1 MTIWNRLKYL
11 WPARRRREEREMREE
26 LGSLTAIAG
35 RRELGN
41 LTLAMEDVRATW
53 GWTWLDSIFA
63 DIRYSFRAL
72 GRQPAFVAVA
82 VLSLALAIGANSAIF
97 SFADALL
104 LRPLPVKNP
113 AALFDVGSTTLDNS
127 LEGMSFPDYRDLRD
141 KSRSF
146 SGLAAYRLTTLAAAA
161 NPAAPA
167 QIRFASLVS
176 GNFFP
181 VAGVTPSD
189 GRAFLPDEATAS
201 AQPVAM
207 ISYDF
212 WQQNY
217 AGGLSA
223 IGSRLR
229 LNGMVFTI
237 VGVAPA
243 SFTGLDRFVRP
254 SIFVPLGMAQR
265 LSGEPAD
272 PLENRGRHDLVVKG
286 RLSAGVSRESA
297 QAELAII
304 GAALEREY
312 VKTNRNRH
320 MALRTE
326 LQRRIQQTP
335 QLLAL
340 VKMLMGL
347 VALILIIACSNVA
360 NLLLARGR
368 ARSREIAIRQSI
380 GAGRNRVVRQLMTES
395 LIVAL
400 AGGAA
405 GLFAAYGGI
414 LLLQTLSVPS
424 DPPNVLGVQLDW
436 RVVQF
441 SVLAALGSCLFFGL
455 VPAWQ
460 TARTDLVSAL
470 KAGGE
475 SSYGN
480 RRTFGRDVLV
490 AGQIALAMV
499 VLIAAGMFLAGFRN
513 MLVMPPE
520 FRTDHLISLDTAPA
534 VLHYSPEQ
542 TKAFYRQLVD
552 RVRTM
557 AGVAGVAMT
566 EALPLSPAQTVV
578 SVVPEGYQFPKGR
591 EKEIVFGAAVDAGY
605 FSTMSVEIKRG
616 RAFTDD
622 DRAQS
627 RRVAIVNQ
635 QFAKTYWPDRD
646 PIGKRIRLDSA
657 DSPAAEVVGVA
668 KTGHYLAVNET
679 PAPYVYVPY
688 EQNPRSRMTLVVQS
702 AGDAGALAKP
712 LRETV
717 RSIDGNVPVFNLRTV
732 ATLYESRV
740 TDTWLQFFQM
750 VGTMGFIGLA
760 LATAGLY
767 GLVAYTVSRRV
778 KEFGIRVAVGASR
791 RDVVW
796 LVERR
801 GVILAGVGIAIGGVL
816 TAAAKPMLSAGFPG
830 LGVSSPAVY
839 AQVPLALLMVSAVA
853 SYVPARRAAG
863 LDPLR
868 ALRNE

>member
-11 WPARRRREEREMREE
+11 WPAWRHRQEREMQEE
-26 LGSLTAIAG
+26 LESLTAIAG
-35 RRELGN
+35 SKELGN
-41 LTLAMEDVRATW
+41 LTLAKEDVRATW
-53 GWTWLDSIFA
+53 GWTWLESILA
-63 DIRYSFRAL
+63 DIRYSFRTL
-72 GRQPAFVAVA
+72 SRQPAFLAVA

-113 AALFDVGSTTLDNS
+113 TAMFDVTSTTPDN
-127 LEGMSFPDYRDLRD
+127 LFEGMSFPDYRELRD

-146 SGLAAYRLTTLAAAA
+146 SGLAAYRLTGLAAAS

-167 QIRFASLVS
+167 QIRFAVLVS
-176 GNFFP
+176 DNFFA
-181 VAGVTPSD
+181 VAGVAPSS
-189 GRAFLPDEATAS
+189 GRLFLPEEAKTS

-207 ISYDF
+207 VSDDF
-212 WQQNY
+212 RQQNY
-217 AGGLSA
+217 AGARSA
-223 IGSRLR
+223 IGSHLR
-229 LNGMVFTI
+229 LNGIVFTI
-237 VGVAPA
+237 VGVTPA

-265 LSGEPAD
+265 LDGEAMD
-272 PLENRGRHDLVVKG
+272 PLENRGQHDLVVKG
-286 RLSAGVSRESA
+286 RLNEGVSRTSA
-297 QAELAII
+297 QAELTII

-312 VKTNRNRH
+312 AKTNRNRR
-320 MALRTE
+320 MAVRTE

-368 ARSREIAIRQSI
+368 ARSREIAIRLSI
-380 GAGRNRVVRQLMTES
+380 GAGRGRVVRQLMTES
-395 LIVAL
+395 LMVAM

-405 GLFAAYGGI
+405 GLFVAYGGI
-414 LLLQTLSVPS
+414 LLLQSLSVPS
-424 DPPNVLGVQLDW
+424 DPPTPLGVQLDW

-441 SVLAALGSCLFFGL
+441 SLLAALGSCIFFGL
-455 VPAWQ
+455 APAWQ
-460 TARTDLVSAL
+460 TVRTDFVIAL
-470 KAGGE
+470 KTGGE
-475 SSYGN
+475 SASGK

-490 AGQIALAMV
+490 AGQLALAMV
-499 VLIAAGMFLAGFRN
+499 VLIAAGMFLDGFRN
-513 MLVMPPE
+513 MLVLPPE

-542 TKAFYRQLVD
+542 TKVFYRRLVD

-566 EALPLSPAQTVV
+566 EALPLSPSQTAIN
-578 SVVPEGYQFPKGR
+578 VVPIGYRFPKGR
-591 EKEIVFGAAVDAGY
+591 EKVIEFGAAVDAAY
-605 FSTMSVEIKRG
+605 FRTLNVEIKRG
-616 RAFTDD
+616 RAFTED
-622 DRAQS
+622 DRAGS

-635 QFAKTYWPDRD
+635 QFAKAYWPDQD
-646 PIGKRIRLDSA
+646 PIGRTIRLDTM
-657 DSPAAEVVGVA
+657 DGPVAEVVGVA
-668 KTGHYLAVNET
+668 KTGHYLAVYET
-679 PAPYVYVPY
+679 PAPFVYVPY
-688 EQNPRSRMTLVVQS
+688 EQNPRSRMTLIVQS
-702 AGDAGALAKP
+702 AGDAVELAKP
-712 LRETV
+712 LRDAV
-717 RSIDGNVPVFNLRTV
+717 RSIDGNVPVFNLRPV

-740 TDTWLQFFQM
+740 TDTWLQLFQM

-801 GVILAGVGIAIGGVL
+801 GLILAGIGIVIGAAL
-816 TAAAKPMLSAGFPG
+816 TAVAAPMLSAGFPG

-839 AQVPLALLMVSAVA
+839 ALVPLALLIVSAVA

-868 ALRNE
+868 SLRNE

>member
-1 MTIWNRLKYL
+1 MRIWNRLKYL
-11 WPARRRREEREMREE
+11 WPAWRRQEEREIHEE
-26 LGSLTAIAG
+26 LRSLAAIAG
-35 RRELGN
+35 TKELGN

-63 DIRYSFRAL
+63 DIGYSLRAL
-72 GRQPAFVAVA
+72 RSQPAFVAVA
-82 VLSLALAIGANSAIF
+82 VLSLALAVGANSAIF
-97 SFADALL
+97 SLSDALL

-113 AALFDVGSTTLDNS
+113 ADVFDVSSTTPDNPF
-127 LEGMSFPDYRDLRD
+127 EGMSFPDYRDLRD

-146 SGLAAYRLTTLAAAA
+146 SGLTAYRLTSLAVAA

-167 QIRFASLVS
+167 QIRFANLVS
-176 GNFFP
+176 DNFFP
-181 VAGVTPSD
+181 VAGVTPSA
-189 GRAFLPDEATAS
+189 GRAFLPDETTAP

-207 ISYDF
+207 VSYDF

-217 AGGLSA
+217 AGDHSV
-223 IGSRLR
+223 IGSSLR
-229 LNGMVFTI
+229 LNGIVFTI
-237 VGVAPA
+237 IGVAPP
-243 SFTGLDRFVRP
+243 SFTGLERFVRP

-265 LSGEPAD
+265 LGGERAD
-272 PLENRGRHDLVVKG
+272 PLEDRGRHDLIVKG
-286 RLSAGVSRESA
+286 RLSAGTSQESA
-297 QAELAII
+297 QAELATI

-320 MALRTE
+320 MAVRTE

-335 QLLAL
+335 QLVAL
-340 VKMLMGL
+340 IKMLMGL

-360 NLLLARGR
+360 NLLLAR
-368 ARSREIAIRQSI
+368 APTRSREIAIRLSI
-380 GAGRNRVVRQLMTES
+380 GARRSRVVRQLMTES
-395 LIVAL
+395 LIL
-400 AGGAA
+400 AIPGGVA
-405 GLFAAYGGI
+405 GLVVAYGGI

-424 DPPNVLGVQLDW
+424 DPPNVLGVELDW

-441 SVLAALGSCLFFGL
+441 SLLAALGSCIFFGL

-460 TARTDLVSAL
+460 TARTDFVSAL
-470 KAGGE
+470 KAGGDGA
-475 SSYGN
+475 SG
-480 RRTFGRDVLV
+480 RWRTFGRDVLV
-490 AGQIALAMV
+490 AGQIALAIV

-534 VLHYSPEQ
+534 VVHYSPEQ
-542 TKAFYRQLVD
+542 TMAFYRRLVD

-566 EALPLSPAQTVV
+566 QSLPLSPSQTAV

-591 EKEIVFGAAVDAGY
+591 EKAIELGAVVDALY
-605 FSTMSVEIKRG
+605 FSTLNVEIKRG

-622 DRAQS
+622 DRAGS
-627 RRVAIVNQ
+627 HRVAIVNQ
-635 QFAKTYWPDRD
+635 QFAKTYWPGQD
-646 PIGKRIRLDSA
+646 PIGKRIRMDSA
-657 DSPAAEVVGVA
+657 NGPAAEVVGVA

-679 PAPYVYVPY
+679 PAPFVYLPY
-688 EQNPRSRMTLVVQS
+688 EQNPRSRMTLIVQS
-702 AGDAGALAKP
+702 IGDASALARP
-712 LRETV
+712 LRDAV
-717 RSIDGNVPVFNLRTV
+717 RSIDGNVPVFNLRPV

-740 TDTWLQFFQM
+740 TDTWLQLFQM
-750 VGTMGFIGLA
+750 VGTIGFIGLA
-760 LATAGLY
+760 LATTGLY

-778 KEFGIRVAVGASR
+778 KEFGIRVAVGASN
-791 RDVVW
+791 RDIVW

-801 GVILAGVGIAIGGVL
+801 GLVLAGVGIAIGAVL
-816 TAAAKPMLSAGFPG
+816 TAAAAPLLAAGFPG

-839 AQVPLALLMVSAVA
+839 ALVPLALLMVSAVT

>member
-1 MTIWNRLKYL
+1 MTIRNRLKYL
-11 WPARRRREEREMREE
+11 WPAWRRREEREMREE

-35 RRELGN
+35 SQELGN

-53 GWTWLDSIFA
+53 GWTWLESIFA
-63 DIRYSFRAL
+63 DIRYSLRAL
-72 GRQPAFVAVA
+72 LRQPAFMAVA

-113 AALFDVGSTTLDNS
+113 AAVFDVSSTTPDNPF
-127 LEGMSFPDYRDLRD
+127 EGLSFPDYRDLRD

-146 SGLAAYRLTTLAAAA
+146 SGLAAYRLTSLAVAS

-176 GNFFP
+176 DNFFP
-181 VAGVTPSD
+181 VAGVAPAAGS
-189 GRAFLPDEATAS
+189 AFLPEEAAAP

-207 ISYDF
+207 IGYDF

-217 AGGLSA
+217 AGDRAA

-229 LNGMVFTI
+229 LNGTVFTI
-237 VGVAPA
+237 IGVAPA

-265 LSGEPAD
+265 LEGEPAD
-272 PLENRGRHDLVVKG
+272 PLEDRGRHDLVVKG
-286 RLSAGVSRESA
+286 RLSAGASRESA

-304 GAALEREY
+304 GSALEREY
-312 VKTNRNRH
+312 PKTNRNRH
-320 MALRTE
+320 MAVRTE
-326 LQRRIQQTP
+326 LQRRIQETP

-368 ARSREIAIRQSI
+368 ARSREIAIRLSI
-380 GAGRNRVVRQLMTES
+380 GAGRSRVVRQLMTES

-400 AGGAA
+400 AGGVA
-405 GLFAAYGGI
+405 GLFVAYGGI
-414 LLLQTLSVPS
+414 RVLETLSVPN
-424 DPPNVLGVQLDW
+424 DPPMVLGVQLDW
-436 RVVQF
+436 RVVEF
-441 SVLAALGSCLFFGL
+441 SLLAALASCIFFGL
-455 VPAWQ
+455 APAWQ
-460 TARTDLVSAL
+460 TARTDFVRAL
-470 KAGGE
+470 KTGGDNA
-475 SSYGN
+475 SGR

-513 MLVMPPE
+513 MLTMPPE

-534 VLHYSPEQ
+534 MLHYSPEQ
-542 TKAFYRQLVD
+542 TKAFYRRLVD
-552 RVRTM
+552 RVRPI
-557 AGVAGVAMT
+557 AGVVAVAMT
-566 EALPLSPAQTVV
+566 ESLPLSPSQTAI
-578 SVVPEGYQFPKGR
+578 SVVPEGFQFPKGR
-591 EKEIVFGAAVDAGY
+591 EKAVELGAAVDAAY
-605 FSTMSVEIKRG
+605 FSTMNVEIKRG
-616 RAFTDD
+616 RAFTDA
-622 DRAQS
+622 DRAGS
-627 RRVAIVNQ
+627 RPVAIVNQ
-635 QFAKTYWPDRD
+635 QFAKTYWPGQD

-657 DSPAAEVVGVA
+657 DGPAAEIVGVA
-668 KTGHYLAVNET
+668 KTGHYLMVNER
-679 PAPYVYVPY
+679 PNPYVYVPY
-688 EQNPRSRMTLVVQS
+688 EQNPRSRMTLVVES

-712 LRETV
+712 LRGAV

-760 LATAGLY
+760 LATTGLY
-767 GLVAYTVSRRV
+767 GLIAYTVSRRV

-801 GVILAGVGIAIGGVL
+801 GLILAGIGIAIGGAL
-816 TAAAKPMLSAGFPG
+816 TAVAVPMLSAGFPG

-839 AQVPLALLMVSAVA
+839 VLVALALLMVGALA

-863 LDPLR
+863 LDPLQ